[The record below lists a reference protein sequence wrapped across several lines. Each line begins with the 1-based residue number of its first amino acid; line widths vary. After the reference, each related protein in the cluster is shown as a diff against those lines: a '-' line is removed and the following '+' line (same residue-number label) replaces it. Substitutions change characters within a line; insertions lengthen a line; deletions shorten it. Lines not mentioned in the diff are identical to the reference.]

1 MTHERLIIG
10 FSLFFCCF
18 VYFFS
23 SHILISIIEIR
34 KKLEQIYEKYG
45 DKIKYIGVSNY
56 NLTNISR
63 LISSCKYKPY
73 ANQIEYSPFNQRDE
87 LVDYCLQ
94 NNIKIFAYNIFLKGS
109 KHLDEIQLNDKY
121 RIIIAWLILKKIK
134 SISLLLKISFSSVFI
149 SLSFKSLSNNS

>member
-1 MTHERLIIG
+1 M
-10 FSLFFCCF
+10 
-18 VYFFS
+18 
-23 SHILISIIEIR
+23 
-34 KKLEQIYEKYG
+34 KKLAMHLAQRSM
-45 DKIKYIGVSNY
+45 V
-56 NLTNISR
+56 
-63 LISSCKYKPY
+63 

-134 SISLLLKISFSSVFI
+134 PIFGCSSKEHLLNNLEEIQIDIDSYQYLENINKKII
-149 SLSFKSLSNNS
+149 MYPKHD